1 MSDMLEMLAQ
11 TLGGN
16 TLGQI
21 SSQIGAD
28 EGSTAKAV
36 SAALPILLGAM
47 DRNTDQPGG
56 AESLLNALNRD
67 HDGSVLDD
75 VAGLLGGAQS
85 GPGNAILGHI
95 LGGKQKS
102 VETGL
107 SQVSGLDSSSISKL
121 LPILAPIVMGML
133 GRAKQQQGFDAGGL
147 SDFLTGERKNAQS
160 RSPGTGDIL
169 GNLLDTDNDG
179 QVIDD
184 VVKLG
189 TSLLGGLFGSRR

>member
-1 MSDMLEMLAQ
+1 MSDMLETLAQ
-11 TLGGN
+11 NLGGN

-28 EGSTAKAV
+28 EGSTATAI

-56 AESLLNALNRD
+56 AESLFNALNRD
-67 HDGSVLDD
+67 HDGSILDD
-75 VAGLLGGAQS
+75 IAGHLGGAQS
-85 GPGNAILGHI
+85 GPGEAILGHV

-102 VETGL
+102 VESGL
-107 SQVSGLDSSSISKL
+107 SQVSGLDSGAIAKL

-133 GRAKQQQGFDAGGL
+133 GRAQRQQGFDAGAL
-147 SDFLTGERKNAQS
+147 SEMLTGERKRAQA
-160 RSPGTGDIL
+160 RNPDVGGIL
-169 GNLLDTDNDG
+169 GDLLDTDNDG

-189 TSLLGGLFGSRR
+189 TSLLGGLLGSKR

>member
-1 MSDMLEMLAQ
+1 MLEMLAQ

-28 EGSTAKAV
+28 EASTAKAV
-36 SAALPILLGAM
+36 SAALPILLGAR

-67 HDGSVLDD
+67 HDGSVLDSIGD
-75 VAGLLGGAQS
+75 LLGGAQS
-85 GPGNAILGHI
+85 GPGGAILGHV

-102 VETGL
+102 VEAGL
-107 SQVSGLDSSSISKL
+107 SQVSGLDSSSIAKL

-133 GRAKQQQGFDAGGL
+133 GRAQRQQGFDAGSL
-147 SDFLTGERKNAQS
+147 SDFLTGERKRAQS
-160 RSPGTGDIL
+160 RNPGAGDLL

-189 TSLLGGLFGSRR
+189 TSLLGGLLGGKR

>member
-28 EGSTAKAV
+28 QESTAKAV

-56 AESLLNALNRD
+56 AESLLNALDRD
-67 HDGSVLDD
+67 HDGSILSDIG
-75 VAGLLGGAQS
+75 GLLGGAQS

-102 VETGL
+102 VEAGL
-107 SQVSGLDSSSISKL
+107 SQMSGLNSRSISEL
-121 LPILAPIVMGML
+121 LPLLAPIVMGML
-133 GRAKQQQGFDAGGL
+133 GRAQRQQGLDAGGL
-147 SDFLTGERKNAQS
+147 SDFLTGERKRTQS
-160 RSPGTGDIL
+160 RDPSAGSVLGD
-169 GNLLDTDNDG
+169 LLDTDNDG

-189 TSLLGGLFGSRR
+189 TSLLGGLFGSKR

>member
-1 MSDMLEMLAQ
+1 MLEMLAQ

-16 TLGQI
+16 TLGEI

-75 VAGLLGGAQS
+75 IGGLLGGAQS

-102 VETGL
+102 VEAGL
-107 SQVSGLDSSSISKL
+107 GQASGLDSSSISKL
-121 LPILAPIVMGML
+121 LPLLAPIVMGML

-147 SDFLTGERKNAQS
+147 SDFLTGERTRAQS

-189 TSLLGGLFGSRR
+189 TSLLGGLLGSRR

>member
-11 TLGGN
+11 SLGGN
-16 TLGQI
+16 TMGQI
-21 SSQIGAD
+21 SRQIGAD
-28 EGSTAKAV
+28 EDSTAKAV

-56 AESLLNALNRD
+56 AESLLNALHRD

-75 VAGLLGGAQS
+75 VGGLLSGAQS
-85 GPGNAILGHI
+85 GPGHAILGHI

-102 VETGL
+102 VEAGL
-107 SQVSGLDSSSISKL
+107 SQVSGLDSSSISQL

-133 GRAKQQQGFDAGGL
+133 GRAQRQQGFDAGGL
-147 SDFLTGERKNAQS
+147 SDFLTGQRKRAQS
-160 RSPGTGDIL
+160 RSPGTGDVL
-169 GNLLDTDNDG
+169 GNLFDTDNDG

-189 TSLLGGLFGSRR
+189 TSLLGGLLGSRR

>member
-1 MSDMLEMLAQ
+1 MSDMLEMLAD

-16 TLGQI
+16 TLERI

-28 EGSTAKAV
+28 EGSTAKAI

-47 DRNTDQPGG
+47 DRNTDQLDG

-67 HDGSVLDD
+67 HDGSILDD
-75 VAGLLGGAQS
+75 IGGLLGGAQS
-85 GPGNAILGHI
+85 GPGEAILGHI
-95 LGGKQKS
+95 LGGKKKS
-102 VETGL
+102 VESGL
-107 SQVSGLDSSSISKL
+107 SQVSGLDSGSIAKL

-133 GRAKQQQGFDAGGL
+133 GRAQREQGLDAGGL
-147 SDFLTGERKNAQS
+147 SEMLTGERKRAQS
-160 RSPGTGDIL
+160 RNPDAGGIL
-169 GNLLDTDNDG
+169 GDLLDADNDG

-189 TSLLGGLFGSRR
+189 TSLLGGLLVFKR